1 MTSTILRLPRFP
13 GRLILG
19 FLSQFGRISLLVVEL
34 VRGLSEVRIWVPRT
48 FTEAASVGAGSLPIV
63 LVIAIFAGVTTAFQ
77 AGYQWQ
83 SNLPV
88 YVLGT
93 LIVETIVLELGPV
106 LIGLVLAGR
115 IGARYAAEL
124 GTMRVTE
131 QIDALESLGRSPASH
146 LIIPRVLASTLMLPV
161 LVVIADV
168 VAIGSGL
175 FSVKQVLPVTDAD
188 FAYGAK
194 AFWKPFDA
202 YYSLIKATSFGF
214 AIGLISCYMGFNTKQ
229 GAERVRGAMPTAART
244 TDIIVGFPGETEDDF
259 QQTLDVV
266 RQARFA
272 SAFTFQYSK
281 RPGTPAAEMDGQ
293 VPKDVVQERYLRLTA
308 LQDEISWAE
317 NRALVGRKVELL
329 VAAGEG
335 SKDAATG
342 RLSGRARDG
351 RLVHFTA
358 ADGVRP
364 GDVVETVVTDAK
376 PHFLVA
382 DGALLS
388 HRRTRAGD
396 ASEAGV
402 RPTTSGVLLGM
413 PRIGAP
419 AALAPAGS
427 C

>member
-1 MTSTILRLPRFP
+1 MASTILQFPRFT

-19 FLSQFGRISLLVVEL
+19 FLAQFGRISLLVVEL
-34 VRGLSEVRIWVPRT
+34 IRGLSEVRIWVPRT

-63 LVIAIFAGVTTAFQ
+63 LVIATFAGVTTAFQ

-229 GAERVRGAMPTAART
+229 GAEGVGKATTAA
-244 TDIIVGFPGETEDDF
+244 IVSSS
-259 QQTLDVV
+259 VV
-266 RQARFA
+266 I
-272 SAFTFQYSK
+272 
-281 RPGTPAAEMDGQ
+281 
-293 VPKDVVQERYLRLTA
+293 LLLNA
-308 LQDEISWAE
+308 LLA
-317 NRALVGRKVELL
+317 KLL
-329 VAAGEG
+329 V
-335 SKDAATG
+335 ST
-342 RLSGRARDG
+342 
-351 RLVHFTA
+351 
-358 ADGVRP
+358 
-364 GDVVETVVTDAK
+364 
-376 PHFLVA
+376 
-382 DGALLS
+382 
-388 HRRTRAGD
+388 
-396 ASEAGV
+396 
-402 RPTTSGVLLGM
+402 
-413 PRIGAP
+413 
-419 AALAPAGS
+419 
-427 C
+427 

>member
-1 MTSTILRLPRFP
+1 MTSTILRLPRFT

-19 FLSQFGRISLLVVEL
+19 FLAQFGRISLLVVEL
-34 VRGLSEVRIWVPRT
+34 FRGLSEVRIWVPRT

-63 LVIAIFAGVTTAFQ
+63 LVIALFAGVTTAFQ

-229 GAERVRGAMPTAART
+229 GAEGVGKATTAA
-244 TDIIVGFPGETEDDF
+244 IVSSS
-259 QQTLDVV
+259 VV
-266 RQARFA
+266 I
-272 SAFTFQYSK
+272 
-281 RPGTPAAEMDGQ
+281 
-293 VPKDVVQERYLRLTA
+293 LLLNA
-308 LQDEISWAE
+308 LLA
-317 NRALVGRKVELL
+317 KLL
-329 VAAGEG
+329 V
-335 SKDAATG
+335 ST
-342 RLSGRARDG
+342 
-351 RLVHFTA
+351 
-358 ADGVRP
+358 
-364 GDVVETVVTDAK
+364 
-376 PHFLVA
+376 
-382 DGALLS
+382 
-388 HRRTRAGD
+388 
-396 ASEAGV
+396 
-402 RPTTSGVLLGM
+402 
-413 PRIGAP
+413 
-419 AALAPAGS
+419 
-427 C
+427 